1 MSRART
7 SLESMKDAAAG
18 TLLLTLT
25 GPDRPGVTRRLCDIL
40 AEHQVVIIDIEQ
52 IVVRSQLMLSFL
64 FTAPVASRNDQLAVD
79 VREFGTTQGFD
90 VLLHK
95 GDAETEPSRHDRIQV
110 TVMGSPLRPSAIARV
125 AREIADRGGNI
136 DRIRRIASYP
146 VTAVAFEG
154 SGADVTEL
162 RSALAAAAVETGVD
176 IAVQAAGLD
185 RRGQHLVVM
194 DVDSTVIQ
202 DEVIDLLAD
211 EAGTH
216 AQVAAITERAMAGD
230 LDFSASLRAR
240 VALLEGLPAD
250 VIDRVRDRITLTPG
264 ARTLCRTLRNLGYR
278 IALVSGGFTEVIA
291 PLAAELGV
299 DRVRANTL
307 EIIDGHLTGKV
318 LGEIVDRAGKRA
330 ALEQFAL
337 EFSIPMSRTIAIGD
351 GANDADMLEAAGLG
365 IAFNGKPAARDAADS
380 SVSVPYLDSVLYLM
394 GISREEI
401 EDADTQAG
409 LELSAPPIS

>member
-1 MSRART
+1 MN
-7 SLESMKDAAAG
+7 DAAAD

-25 GPDRPGVTRRLCDIL
+25 GPDRPGVTRRVCEIL
-40 AEHQVVIIDIEQ
+40 ADHDVVIIDIEQ
-52 IVVRSQLMLSFL
+52 IVVRAHLMLSFL
-64 FTAPVASRNDQLAVD
+64 VTVPSSPAQLHELSTRVN
-79 VREFGTTQGFD
+79 EFGSGLGFD
-90 VLLHK
+90 VNVHQGEAEADSRLH
-95 GDAETEPSRHDRIQV
+95 GRFQI

-125 AREIADRGGNI
+125 ASEIAERGGNI

-154 SGADVTEL
+154 SGADVVEL
-162 RSALAAAAVETGVD
+162 RSALAAAAAEVSVD
-176 IAVQAAGLD
+176 IAVQDAGLD

-216 AQVAAITERAMAGD
+216 AQVAEITDRAMAGE
-230 LDFSASLRAR
+230 LDFAASLTAR

-278 IALVSGGFTEVIA
+278 VALVSGGFTEVIA
-291 PLAAELGV
+291 PLADELGV
-299 DRVRANTL
+299 DHVRANTL
-307 EIIDGHLTGKV
+307 EVVDGHLTGKV
-318 LGEIVDRAGKRA
+318 VGAIVDRAGKRA
-330 ALEQFAL
+330 ALEELAL
-337 EFSIPMSRTIAIGD
+337 EYGIPMSRTIAIGD
-351 GANDADMLEAAGLG
+351 GANDVDMLQAAGLG
-365 IAFNGKPAARDAADS
+365 IAFNGKAAARDAADS

-394 GISREEI
+394 GISRAEV
-401 EDADTQAG
+401 EDADAHAG
-409 LELSAPPIS
+409 LDISAPPIN

>member
-1 MSRART
+1 MN
-7 SLESMKDAAAG
+7 DAASG

-25 GPDRPGVTRRLCDIL
+25 GPDRPGITRRMCEIL
-40 AEHQVVIIDIEQ
+40 AVHDVVIIDIEQ
-52 IVVRSQLMLSFL
+52 IVVRGQLMLTFL
-64 FTAPVASRNDQLAVD
+64 VTSPATLTLAD
-79 VREFGTTQGFD
+79 EVREFGGSLGFD
-90 VLLHK
+90 VQVQA
-95 GDAETEPSRHDRIQV
+95 GDAETDPRRHGRIQV
-110 TVMGSPLRPSAIARV
+110 TVMGSPLLPAAISRV
-125 AREIADRGGNI
+125 ASEIADRGGNI

-154 SGADVTEL
+154 SGADVAEL
-162 RSALAAAAVETGVD
+162 RTALAAAAVDTGVD

-211 EAGTH
+211 EAGTL
-216 AQVAAITERAMAGD
+216 AQVAEITERAMAGE

-264 ARTLCRTLRNLGYR
+264 ARTLCRTLNNLGYR

-291 PLAAELGV
+291 PLADDLGV
-299 DRVRANTL
+299 DHVRANTL
-307 EIIDGHLTGKV
+307 EIVDGRLTGRV
-318 LGEIVDRAGKRA
+318 TGAIIDRAAKRT
-330 ALEQFAL
+330 ALEEFAR
-337 EFSIPMSRTIAIGD
+337 EYGIPMSRTIAIGD
-351 GANDADMLEAAGLG
+351 GANDVDMLEAAGLG
-365 IAFNGKPAARDAADS
+365 IAFNGKAAARNAADS

-394 GISREEI
+394 GISREEV
-401 EDADTQAG
+401 EDADAG
-409 LELSAPPIS
+409 LDLVSPPVS

>member
-1 MSRART
+1 MN
-7 SLESMKDAAAG
+7 DVAAG

-25 GPDRPGVTRRLCDIL
+25 GPDRPGITRGLCEIL
-40 AEHQVVIIDIEQ
+40 ATHEIAIIDIEQ
-52 IVVRSQLMLSFL
+52 IVVRGRLILSFL
-64 FTAPVASRNDQLAVD
+64 V
-79 VREFGTTQGFD
+79 
-90 VLLHK
+90 
-95 GDAETEPSRHDRIQV
+95 TEPSGDVDRVAMSSAVNDFGTAQGFEVDVQPGAAEEDTRRHGRIQV
-110 TVMGSPLRPSAIARV
+110 TVMGSPLRPTAIARV
-125 AREIADRGGNI
+125 AREISDRGGNI

-154 SGADVTEL
+154 SGANVAEL
-162 RSALAAAAVETGVD
+162 RAALAAAAVDTRVD

-202 DEVIDLLAD
+202 NEVIDLLAD
-211 EAGTH
+211 EAGTL
-216 AQVAAITERAMAGD
+216 AEVAMITERAMAGE

-250 VIDRVRDRITLTPG
+250 VIDRVRERITLTPG

-299 DRVRANTL
+299 DHVRANEL
-307 EIIDGHLTGKV
+307 EIVDGRLTGKV
-318 LGEIVDRAGKRA
+318 TGTIVDRAGKRS
-330 ALEQFAL
+330 ALEELAR
-337 EFSIPMSRTIAIGD
+337 EYGIPMSRTIAIGD
-351 GANDADMLEAAGLG
+351 GANDVDMLEAAGLG
-365 IAFNGKPAARDAADS
+365 IAFNGKAAARDAADS

-394 GISREEI
+394 GITREEV
-401 EDADTQAG
+401 EDADVDAG
-409 LELSAPPIS
+409 LDISAPPIN

>member
-1 MSRART
+1 MN
-7 SLESMKDAAAG
+7 DAASG

-25 GPDRPGVTRRLCDIL
+25 GPDRPGITRRMCEIL
-40 AEHQVVIIDIEQ
+40 SAHDVVIIDIEQ
-52 IVVRSQLMLSFL
+52 IVVRGQLMLSFL
-64 FTAPVASRNDQLAVD
+64 VTEPTPSTATPSLSDEVS
-79 VREFGTTQGFD
+79 EFGAALGFD
-90 VLLHK
+90 VRVQP
-95 GDAETEPSRHDRIQV
+95 GDAESDPRRHGRIQV
-110 TVMGSPLRPSAIARV
+110 TVMGSPLLPAAIARV
-125 AREIADRGGNI
+125 AREIAERGGNI

-154 SGADVTEL
+154 SGADVAEL

-216 AQVAAITERAMAGD
+216 AQVAEITERAMAGE

-278 IALVSGGFTEVIA
+278 VALVSGGFTEVIA

-299 DRVRANTL
+299 DQVRANTL
-307 EIIDGHLTGKV
+307 EIIDGRLTGRV
-318 LGEIVDRAGKRA
+318 TGEIVDRAGKRT
-330 ALEQFAL
+330 ALEEFAQ
-337 EFSIPMSRTIAIGD
+337 EYGIPMSRTIAIGD
-351 GANDADMLEAAGLG
+351 GANDVDMLEAAGLG
-365 IAFNGKPAARDAADS
+365 IAFNGKAAARDAADS

-394 GISREEI
+394 GISREEV
-401 EDADTQAG
+401 EDADAG
-409 LELSAPPIS
+409 LDLVSPPVS